1 MKKEKVYFRNSSFID
16 FKGQERQFV
25 LCGIRFKEEVEAD
38 PWNDSYIAYSVV
50 FGISVCKP
58 EDEFDLDLGRN
69 IAKGRAK
76 KGYEEDECDITSN
89 MNYFTETIMNTLM
102 DQEVEFI
109 KGCPSKYLAGYD
121 KQERKFHELM
131 KRTEEIANLPITTGA
146 AFDVLRELDKKEVA
160 HLFELL
166 K

>member
-38 PWNDSYIAYSVV
+38 PWNDLYIAYSVV

-109 KGCPSKYLAGYD
+109 KGCPSKYLTGYTE
-121 KQERKFHELM
+121 QEIKYNAKKLKEKEINSLSTNV
-131 KRTEEIANLPITTGA
+131 KAIYDSIVALGQKEIANL
-146 AFDVLRELDKKEVA
+146 
-160 HLFELL
+160 L
-166 K
+166 KLIK